1 MKTKSSDGRAVFS
14 WTLYDWANSAFAT
27 TVVATVY
34 PIYYTG
40 VVSSHLPAHIATSNW
55 GLITAAALVLV
66 AGLGPVLGAMADFNG
81 RKKRFLLLFVA
92 LGVAAT
98 ALLYFVR
105 SGDVLMGAL
114 IFILAQLGFSGA
126 IIFYDSLLPHIAPP
140 EDIDRISSRGYA
152 MGYAGGGLLL
162 AVNLWMIQ
170 TAPAGQVEH
179 ITRLVFLTVAAWWLI
194 FTLPLAFF
202 VPEPARRVLPHEL
215 RYNPVQASLGRLRNT
230 FSEIGKYRE
239 LSKFIFAFWLYNNG
253 IGTIITMATA
263 YGTEL
268 GFAQTTL
275 IGTLLMVQFVAI
287 PFSLLFGWLAKRLG
301 VKQSILLSIA
311 IYSLIAIA
319 GYFLTQE
326 WHFWALGF
334 AVATVQGGSQAL
346 SRSLFGRLAPPSR
359 SAEFFSFFSISEKI
373 AGAAGPLVFALV
385 GRWMGGSRLSI
396 VSLILF
402 FIAGGLLL
410 SRVNVEEGIRVAESE
425 EAGLVSQAVPLAGAD

>member
-1 MKTKSSDGRAVFS
+1 
-14 WTLYDWANSAFAT
+14 
-27 TVVATVY
+27 
-34 PIYYTG
+34 
-40 VVSSHLPAHIATSNW
+40 
-55 GLITAAALVLV
+55 
-66 AGLGPVLGAMADFNG
+66 
-81 RKKRFLLLFVA
+81 
-92 LGVAAT
+92 VAAT